1 MDILDFC
8 GCKMYVYRFVKLYAF
23 ALRPLRNR
31 LRPLREKLH
40 AKAAKG
46 ARKEREE
53 NLLRPQPG
61 EPIQLIVGFAG
72 LYAREL
78 VQAS

>member
-1 MDILDFC
+1 MDISDFC

-23 ALRPLRNR
+23 A